1 MVVKR
6 QHKQQ
11 LPPFGLKLSWC
22 TFFSLSCVLSFLAFF
37 LRTKLLYRLF
47 HPHDSYIQL
56 FTRELRERERKSA
69 LQSQTALVKLCN
81 LINIDTCQFLSNE
94 IFFFVLV
101 VLFRGILCVCVCCVV
116 WRIGYCI
123 HGLFADEQ
131 ATQSFR
137 NTQCN
142 ALSISS
148 NKTVWVELLFDGF
161 DGWKKK
167 DDIEN
172 YF

>member
-1 MVVKR
+1 MVHFFHSLLCFVFSRIFSSDQVVVPFVPSTR
-6 QHKQQ
+6 QLH
-11 LPPFGLKLSWC
+11 
-22 TFFSLSCVLSFLAFF
+22 TA
-37 LRTKLLYRLF
+37 LYRR
-47 HPHDSYIQL
+47 IE
-56 FTRELRERERKSA
+56 RKIERESA
-69 LQSQTALVKLCN
+69 HQSQTALVKLCN

-148 NKTVWVELLFDGF
+148 SKTVWVELLFDGF